1 MLGSTPSQHIV
12 FYGSIYKDKE
22 FTMFKPDDNNFEQSH
37 FAAVLA
43 LTKENLEKYRKEE
56 KALSDEL
63 YTLLETYGAKDEIG
77 RASCRERV

>member
-1 MLGSTPSQHIV
+1 
-12 FYGSIYKDKE
+12 
-22 FTMFKPDDNNFEQSH
+22 MFKPDDNNFEQSH

-63 YTLLETYGAKDEIG
+63 YTLLET
-77 RASCRERV
+77 

>member
-43 LTKENLEKYRKEE
+43 LTKENLENIEKRRK
-56 KALSDEL
+56 LCPMNS
-63 YTLLETYGAKDEIG
+63 TLFLRPMVPRMSKLFQ
-77 RASCRERV
+77 